1 MPSFPL
7 PARIYLLA
15 VAVAAFGWTRDLS
28 AQGPFQYQY
37 AAKVVCGTP
46 RGGVPL
52 VTQAY
57 ATSIN
62 VNNPS
67 DSLTLYVR
75 KRLVI
80 TFPPGFQIPQAPLK
94 VFNDSLLPSFALM
107 TDCADL
113 RRRNG
118 VGFPFFEGFVVIQ
131 STLPLDVSAVYSVP
145 GGIDVVP
152 VAERRISIGR

>member
-1 MPSFPL
+1 MPFRTF
-7 PARIYLLA
+7 PARLFVLA
-15 VAVAAFGWTRDLS
+15 VVAAAFGWTRDVS

-94 VFNDSLLPSFALM
+94 LFNDSLLPTFALM
-107 TDCADL
+107 TD
-113 RRRNG
+113 
-118 VGFPFFEGFVVIQ
+118 
-131 STLPLDVSAVYSVP
+131 
-145 GGIDVVP
+145 
-152 VAERRISIGR
+152 